1 VSLAYVARRLGVF
14 ALVIIVAVSINFF
27 IPRLRATNPIE
38 ARMNEFA
45 AQGGGN
51 AAASMK
57 VLIAIYNEKFGFD
70 KPLWE
75 QYFNYWRDLAR
86 FDLGTSIAFYPG
98 SVRDEILRAAPW
110 TMSLLAVSTILAF
123 SIGSVLGALLAWPNT
138 SRLFSIFVPVL
149 MTLSAIPYYLL
160 GMLLVYL
167 LALLWP
173 VFPTA
178 GAYTSGARLAFT
190 WPIVGDVVRH
200 AILPAASIIL
210 VGIGFWGLGMR
221 AMMVTIMGEDYMTM
235 AYSKGLRARTVFW
248 RYSLRNAL
256 LPQITGLALSLA
268 SIMSGAILVE
278 SVFAYPG
285 VGFLLFRAISGND
298 YFVIQG
304 VTLFI
309 IISVALALLLLDF
322 IYPLLDPR
330 IQSSRRS

>member
-1 VSLAYVARRLGVF
+1 VSLAYVARRIGVF
-14 ALVIIVAVSINFF
+14 FLVVIVAASINFF
-27 IPRLRATNPIE
+27 IPRLRSTNPIE

-57 VLIAIYNEKFGFD
+57 VLIAIYNEKFGLD

-75 QYFNYWRDLAR
+75 QYLNYWRDLSR
-86 FDLGTSIAFYPG
+86 FELGTSIAFFPG

-110 TMSLLAVSTILAF
+110 TIGLLAVSTVLAF
-123 SIGSVLGALLAWPNT
+123 AVGSVLGALLAWPNT
-138 SRLFSIFVPVL
+138 GRLFSLFVPVL

-160 GMLLVYL
+160 GLVLVYL
-167 LALLWP
+167 FALLWP
-173 VFPTA
+173 VLPTA
-178 GAYTSGARLAFT
+178 GAYTSGARLVLSPAM
-190 WPIVGDVVRH
+190 VGDIVRH
-200 AILPAASIIL
+200 AILPASSIIL
-210 VGIGFWGLGMR
+210 AGIGFWGLGMR

-235 AYSKGLRARTVFW
+235 AHAKGLRPRTIFW

-278 SVFAYPG
+278 IVFAYPG
-285 VGFLLFRAISGND
+285 IGFLLFRAISGND

-330 IQSSRRS
+330 IQLRRS

>member
-1 VSLAYVARRLGVF
+1 MSLSYVARRLGVF
-14 ALVIIVAVSINFF
+14 CLVVIVAVSINFF
-27 IPRLRATNPIE
+27 IPRLRSTNPIE

-57 VLIAIYNEKFGFD
+57 VLIAIYNEKFGLD

-75 QYFNYWRDLAR
+75 QYLNYWRDLGR

-110 TMSLLAVSTILAF
+110 TISLLAVSTLLAF

-138 SRLFSIFVPVL
+138 NRLFHIFVPIF

-167 LALLWP
+167 FALLWP
-173 VFPTA
+173 VLPTA
-178 GAYTSGARLAFT
+178 GAFSSGARLVLTPAV
-190 WPIVGDVVRH
+190 VGDIVRH
-200 AILPAASIIL
+200 AILPASSIIL
-210 VGIGFWGLGMR
+210 VGVGFWGLGMR
-221 AMMVTIMGEDYMTM
+221 AMMVTMMGEDYMTM
-235 AYSKGLRARTVFW
+235 AYAKGLRSPTIFW

-278 SVFAYPG
+278 TVFAYPG

-309 IISVALALLLLDF
+309 IVSVAFALLLLDF
-322 IYPLLDPR
+322 IYPVLDPR
-330 IQSSRRS
+330 IQLRRS